1 MLACSSCERTVAMFE
16 IQPQNPELFRQQTR
30 RSTLFIALIFLSLA
44 MLLSSAAVLLFGVT
58 PAWPEVLLHCGIA
71 ALVCVDRRS
80 SFWKG
85 SSCN

>member
-1 MLACSSCERTVAMFE
+1 MNLLYSIDMAAAAIVLARGLFAELNHM
-16 IQPQNPELFRQQTR
+16 QPCTSNAIRITW
-30 RSTLFIALIFLSLA
+30 IALTA
-44 MLLSSAAVLLFGVT
+44 GAAAVLLFGVT

-71 ALVCVDRRS
+71 ALVCVNRRS

>member
-1 MLACSSCERTVAMFE
+1 MNLLYSIDMAAAAIVLARGLFAELNHM
-16 IQPQNPELFRQQTR
+16 QPCTSNAIRITW
-30 RSTLFIALIFLSLA
+30 IALTA
-44 MLLSSAAVLLFGVT
+44 GAASVLLFGVT

-80 SFWKG
+80 SLWKG

>member
-1 MLACSSCERTVAMFE
+1 MNILYSIDMAAAAIVLARGLFV
-16 IQPQNPELFRQQTR
+16 ELNHMRPGTGSPIR
-30 RSTLFIALIFLSLA
+30 ITWIVLTAGA
-44 MLLSSAAVLLFGVT
+44 AAVLLFGVT

>member
-1 MLACSSCERTVAMFE
+1 MNFLYSIDMAAATIVLARGLFAELNHM
-16 IQPQNPELFRQQTR
+16 QPCTSNAIRITW
-30 RSTLFIALIFLSLA
+30 IALTA
-44 MLLSSAAVLLFGVT
+44 GAAAVLLFGVT

>member
-1 MLACSSCERTVAMFE
+1 MNLLYSIDMAAAAIVLARGLFAELNHM
-16 IQPQNPELFRQQTR
+16 QPCTSNAIRIAW
-30 RSTLFIALIFLSLA
+30 IALTA
-44 MLLSSAAVLLFGVT
+44 GAAAVLLFGVT